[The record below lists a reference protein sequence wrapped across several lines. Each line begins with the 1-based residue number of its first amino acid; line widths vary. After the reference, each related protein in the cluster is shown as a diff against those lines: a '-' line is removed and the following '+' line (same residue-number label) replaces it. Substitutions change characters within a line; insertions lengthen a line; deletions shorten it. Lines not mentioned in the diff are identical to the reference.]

1 MQALRSIRPI
11 APQATAGAA
20 LPVVGAAQPAPL
32 GIYAKSASPPPV
44 TGEEKIRLLRADRY
58 RHLATAREL
67 FIAEGRKAG
76 LQYAHDYAKT
86 AKCSHVMHGQAVS
99 VHHSTQHKK
108 AFFSGLITCG
118 SVWACPVC
126 SAKIQERRRVELA
139 HMIDWAWGQHYQPML
154 VTLTAPHRRDQSLA
168 DLRAMQAK
176 ALKLLRS
183 GKGGAAMRQTLG
195 YRGLVRGLELTYGG
209 NGWHLHT
216 HEMWLVNLH
225 QDGEEAKAVILDRW
239 RAACAKVGLLD
250 LDNSAQVEAFN
261 EHAVDVKERCS
272 ASDYLAKMDD
282 SRHWGADREL
292 AKSSSKKGKKSGRHP
307 FGLLADAADGCV
319 KSGRLFVEYAAAM
332 KGSAQLYWSR
342 GLKALVGIDEITDE
356 AIAERADDEAIV
368 LGRLLPAQWKIVLR
382 AGARAHLLDAAET
395 GGWEAVLGLLNTLKK
410 QLSVAAKTASPDS
423 PSPASEP
430 SGLGS
435 LPETGRPSVPVPDQQ
450 ISVPDQPIPAPDGVP
465 DHQEHAVVWL
475 GNCAYY
481 ADLES
486 GELFGPAPHD
496 HIPVVTDQNPNLI
509 PVHLLRSPLT
519 LSLRQ

>member
-1 MQALRSIRPI
+1 MRNLRSITPP
-11 APQATAGAA
+11 ASQPTAGAG
-20 LPVVGAAQPAPL
+20 LSVVGAAQPAPL

-44 TGEEKIRLLRADRY
+44 TGEQKIRLLRADRY

-67 FIAEGRKAG
+67 FIAEGREAK
-76 LQYAHDYAKT
+76 LPYAHDYAKT

-99 VHHSTQHKK
+99 VHHSSRHKK

-126 SAKIQERRRVELA
+126 SAKIQERRRAELA
-139 HMIDWAWGQHYQPML
+139 HMIDWAWGQHFQPML

-176 ALKLLRS
+176 ALRLLRS
-183 GKGGAAMRQTLG
+183 GKGGATMRQTLG

-225 QDGEEAKAVILDRW
+225 QDGEEAKTVILDRW
-239 RAACAKVGLLD
+239 RAACAKVGLID

-292 AKSSSKKGKKSGRHP
+292 AKSSTKRGRASGRHP
-307 FGLLADAADGCV
+307 FGLLADAADGCK

-368 LGRLLPAQWKIVLR
+368 LGRLLPHQWKIVLR
-382 AGARAHLLDAAET
+382 AGARARLLDAAET
-395 GGWEAVLGLLNTLKK
+395 GGWEAVTGLLSA
-410 QLSVAAKTASPDS
+410 LSASERAASWPALCAAK
-423 PSPASEP
+423 
-430 SGLGS
+430 
-435 LPETGRPSVPVPDQQ
+435 PSVPGATEAVSGYPPVPDLPL
-450 ISVPDQPIPAPDGVP
+450 PDPAPVGVP
-465 DHQEHAVVWL
+465 DHQVHDIVWI
-475 GNCAYY
+475 GNIAYY

-486 GELFGPAPHD
+486 GELFGNAPFV
-496 HIPVVTDQNPNLI
+496 HIQVVTNRDSNLI
-509 PVHLLRSPLT
+509 PEHQLRRPEISPLP
-519 LSLRQ
+519 Q